1 VPGGEVSFVNMV
13 QQMTSNTGVTGGVVH
28 LMLTEGE
35 AGLMPKDLGRLTE
48 RLMEEIRLRAT
59 LVGPVLEGILR
70 EPHGQPRWGLN
81 E

>member
-1 VPGGEVSFVNMV
+1 
-13 QQMTSNTGVTGGVVH
+13 MTSNTGVTGGVVH

-35 AGLMPKDLGRLTE
+35 AGLMPKDLE

>member
-1 VPGGEVSFVNMV
+1 
-13 QQMTSNTGVTGGVVH
+13 
-28 LMLTEGE
+28 MLTEGE
-35 AGLMPKDLGRLTE
+35 AGLIPKDLGRLTE